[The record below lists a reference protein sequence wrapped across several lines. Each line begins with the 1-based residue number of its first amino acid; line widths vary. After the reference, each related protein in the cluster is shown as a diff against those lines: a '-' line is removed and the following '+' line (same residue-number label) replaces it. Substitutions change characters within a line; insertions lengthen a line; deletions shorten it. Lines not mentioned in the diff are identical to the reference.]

1 MMRMIRSLDLAR
13 RSKASFKTHAALVE
27 SLAQSD
33 ETLVVTQW
41 CPARYGVATP
51 ISITGF
57 WLIATIAVPITK
69 PTCPLR
75 LGHGLNFSELGA
87 FFGRAERLRAR
98 EGASIASAATPVK
111 TGGIRRQAVQ
121 DGCCGRGCRLLLHFS
136 DAICGAGPR
145 YHDKRTL
152 LLVDCPRFHVARRI
166 ACRCSIN
173 GRIVLRFPATN
184 RPDGQITSDF
194 QKSCQAQELKIFR
207 FRRRANHLYKL
218 APSRPTEGR
227 IRIVRDAGRD
237 AVDAAASGVT
247 RDGRAGF
254 VRDL

>member
-41 CPARYGVATP
+41 CPARHGVATP

-75 LGHGLNFSELGA
+75 LRHGLNFSELGA

-136 DAICGAGPR
+136 D
-145 YHDKRTL
+145 
-152 LLVDCPRFHVARRI
+152 
-166 ACRCSIN
+166 
-173 GRIVLRFPATN
+173 
-184 RPDGQITSDF
+184 
-194 QKSCQAQELKIFR
+194 
-207 FRRRANHLYKL
+207 L
-218 APSRPTEGR
+218 APSAAQ
-227 IRIVRDAGRD
+227 VRDTTISGHCCLSTARVSTLRG
-237 AVDAAASGVT
+237 ASPVAAPSMAASSCAFPRQIDPTGKSLRIFRNRVKP
-247 RDGRAGF
+247 RN
-254 VRDL
+254 

>member
-13 RSKASFKTHAALVE
+13 RSKAS
-27 SLAQSD
+27 
-33 ETLVVTQW
+33 
-41 CPARYGVATP
+41 GVATP

-121 DGCCGRGCRLLLHFS
+121 DGCCGGGCRLLLHFS

-145 YHDKRTL
+145 Y
-152 LLVDCPRFHVARRI
+152 
-166 ACRCSIN
+166 
-173 GRIVLRFPATN
+173 
-184 RPDGQITSDF
+184 
-194 QKSCQAQELKIFR
+194 
-207 FRRRANHLYKL
+207 
-218 APSRPTEGR
+218 
-227 IRIVRDAGRD
+227 
-237 AVDAAASGVT
+237 
-247 RDGRAGF
+247 
-254 VRDL
+254 